1 MQVLSVAVARKNFK
15 AVIDS
20 VLFNQ
25 ASVVIHRKAS
35 ESVVMISLDE
45 FNAIKETQYL
55 LSNPTNANC
64 LLDSIRQMNGGQK
77 IYKELIEE

>member
-1 MQVLSVAVARKNFK
+1 MQVLSVASARKNFK

-25 ASVVIHRKAS
+25 ENVVIHRKAS

-45 FNAIKETQYL
+45 FNALKETQYL
-55 LSNPTNANC
+55 LSNPTNANR
-64 LLDSIRQMNGGQK
+64 LLDSIRQINSSQK
-77 IYKELIEE
+77 IRKELIEE